1 MSQFPKSKGALF
13 LNAQKAGEKH
23 PDLRGHLLITAE
35 QIQMLVKMGQS
46 GGKVQLQVAGW
57 QRVSQAGAA
66 YIYLE
71 GEAYIKIADQSQPQG
86 YAQPQAAPQMMP
98 QQPMQQQPMQQP
110 MQQQLAQPT
119 GQGSAAVMTPADLE
133 NARNSPLHQM
143 DRQQQIANLNPNAN
157 EMSAN
162 GAGAP
167 MQSLGFAPDKQQAG
181 PSLQQ
186 AGPSQD
192 RSQVMQELQSNR
204 ALLQQLYGSG
214 GTGTLQGA

>member
-98 QQPMQQQPMQQP
+98 QQPMQQQVP
-110 MQQQLAQPT
+110 QQQVPVQYAQP
-119 GQGSAAVMTPADLE
+119 V
-133 NARNSPLHQM
+133 
-143 DRQQQIANLNPNAN
+143 QQQVPVQHQV
-157 EMSAN
+157 
-162 GAGAP
+162 P
-167 MQSLGFAPDKQQAG
+167 QQA
-181 PSLQQ
+181 PTAPEQPPVQ
-186 AGPSQD
+186 NYTNQPAP
-192 RSQVMQELQSNR
+192 EP
-204 ALLQQLYGSG
+204 QLGDDG
-214 GTGTLQGA
+214 FVDDDIPF